1 MTFSILSI
9 GQHDKYAQEMPA
21 FFVDLNLDQI
31 VNAAIAGK
39 EEYDL
44 SPFFYTPLANIDGI
58 AYRHE
63 VFQDLEDNALLE
75 RIQSFARTM
84 HDMREQLAK
93 VGKLRHQH
101 QKEAWLLHATEFY
114 CDAVRHFQSDLSNFQ
129 IKSRGFLALREY
141 LTNYANGSAFASLEQ
156 ETNELKS
163 RLSKVRYSILIKGDI
178 VNVRNYESEPDYSVE
193 VEETFAKFKQGA
205 VKDYLAKFR
214 LSPDMNHIEEK
225 ILDFVALLN
234 RKLFSDLASYCIRHA
249 EFLDKTINKF
259 DREIQFYLA
268 YIGHIKKLKSA
279 GLRFCYPHVS
289 NKAKQVQ
296 DDDGF
301 DLALAEK
308 LIATDTAIVCN
319 DFFLRNAERI
329 IVVTGPNQ
337 GGKTTFAR
345 TFGQLHYLAS
355 IGCPVPGRDAQ
366 FFLFDHIF
374 THFEKEE
381 RVESLRGKLEDDLT
395 RIRSI
400 LDQATSQSVII
411 MNEIF
416 TSTTL
421 QDEVFLSRK
430 VMDKIIELDALCV
443 WVTFVDEL
451 AWVSEK
457 TVSMA
462 STVDSANPALRTF
475 KVVRRPADGLAYA
488 LAIAEKYRI
497 THDQIAERIPS

>member
-1 MTFSILSI
+1 MTFSILSV
-9 GQHDKYAQEMPA
+9 GQQANYAQEMPA
-21 FFVDLNLDQI
+21 FFIDLNLDQI
-31 VNAAIAGK
+31 VAAAIAGK

-44 SPFFYTPLANIDGI
+44 NPFFYTPLTSVDGI
-58 AYRHE
+58 TYRHE
-63 VFQDLEDNALLE
+63 IFQDLEDSSLLE
-75 RIQSFARTM
+75 RIRTFARTM
-84 HDMREQLAK
+84 HDMREQLIK

-101 QKEAWLLHATEFY
+101 QQEAWFLHATEFY
-114 CDAVRHFQSDLSNFQ
+114 CDAVRRFQSDLSEFEL
-129 IKSRGFLALREY
+129 KSRGFLALREY
-141 LTNYANGSAFASLEQ
+141 LTNYATGLSFVSLEQ
-156 ETNELKS
+156 ETNDLKA
-163 RLSKVRYSILIKGDI
+163 RLSEVRYSILIKGDI

-193 VEETFAKFKQGA
+193 VEETFEKFKQSA

-234 RKLFSDLASYCIRHA
+234 PKLFSDLAEYCVRHA
-249 EFLDKTINKF
+249 GFLDKTITMF
-259 DREIQFYLA
+259 DREIQFYLS
-268 YIGHIKKLKSA
+268 YIGHIEKLKGA
-279 GLRFCYPHVS
+279 GLRFCYPGVS
-289 NKAKQVQ
+289 GKSKQLHN
-296 DDDGF
+296 DEGF

-308 LIATDTAIVCN
+308 LIATKTPIICN
-319 DFFLRNAERI
+319 DFFLKGAERI

-366 FFLFDHIF
+366 FFLFDQIF

-381 RVESLRGKLEDDLT
+381 KVETLRGTLEDDLI

-400 LDQATSQSVII
+400 LDQATSHSVII

-421 QDEVFLSRK
+421 QDEAFLSRK
-430 VMDKIIELDALCV
+430 VMDKVIELDALCV

-451 AWVSEK
+451 AWVSEQ

-462 STVDSANPALRTF
+462 SMVDFTNPALRTF

>member
-1 MTFSILSI
+1 
-9 GQHDKYAQEMPA
+9 
-21 FFVDLNLDQI
+21 
-31 VNAAIAGK
+31 
-39 EEYDL
+39 
-44 SPFFYTPLANIDGI
+44 
-58 AYRHE
+58 
-63 VFQDLEDNALLE
+63 
-75 RIQSFARTM
+75 
-84 HDMREQLAK
+84 
-93 VGKLRHQH
+93 
-101 QKEAWLLHATEFY
+101 
-114 CDAVRHFQSDLSNFQ
+114 
-129 IKSRGFLALREY
+129 
-141 LTNYANGSAFASLEQ
+141 
-156 ETNELKS
+156 
-163 RLSKVRYSILIKGDI
+163 
-178 VNVRNYESEPDYSVE
+178 
-193 VEETFAKFKQGA
+193 
-205 VKDYLAKFR
+205 
-214 LSPDMNHIEEK
+214 MNHIEEK

-234 RKLFSDLASYCIRHA
+234 PKLFSDLAEYCVRHA
-249 EFLDKTINKF
+249 GFLDETITMF
-259 DREIQFYLA
+259 DREIQFYLS
-268 YIGHIKKLKSA
+268 YIGHIEKLKGA
-279 GLRFCYPHVS
+279 GLRFCYPGVS
-289 NKAKQVQ
+289 GKSKQLHN
-296 DDDGF
+296 DEGF

-308 LIATDTAIVCN
+308 LIATETPIICN
-319 DFFLRNAERI
+319 DFFLKGAERI

-366 FFLFDHIF
+366 FFLFDQIF

-381 RVESLRGKLEDDLT
+381 KVETLRGKLEDDLI

-400 LDQATSQSVII
+400 LDQATSHSVII

-430 VMDKIIELDALCV
+430 VMDKVIELDALCV

-451 AWVSEK
+451 AWVSER

-462 STVDSANPALRTF
+462 SMVDSTNPALRTF